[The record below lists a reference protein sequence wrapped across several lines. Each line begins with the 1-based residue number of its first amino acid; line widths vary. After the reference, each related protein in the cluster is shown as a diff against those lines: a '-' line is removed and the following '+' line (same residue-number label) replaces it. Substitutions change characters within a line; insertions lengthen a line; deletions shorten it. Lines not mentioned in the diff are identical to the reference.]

1 MELVRKKPE
10 GEYMLKRSIKMVVL
24 SAAIAFALAGCAP
37 FGCLV
42 R

>member
-1 MELVRKKPE
+1 
-10 GEYMLKRSIKMVVL
+10 MLKQSIKIVVL

-37 FGCLV
+37 FGCML